1 MFESENS
8 ILLPAESVYKD
19 VRIWF
24 YSQISS
30 LLLGIWKRKLMWAPL
45 IGLLHLSNYFFLWSR
60 KLICYL
66 SFTKD
71 VFIYSCAF
79 TFYVYGCSY
88 VCTTCMQMEARKS
101 VSSPLDQQSQMAVA
115 MCMLRTEPRISETP
129 ETALLSAL
137 FSPSLMSA

>member
-1 MFESENS
+1 MGCGIFLKCFHA
-8 ILLPAESVYKD
+8 LLIKFKLFSV
-19 VRIWF
+19 
-24 YSQISS
+24 
-30 LLLGIWKRKLMWAPL
+30 
-45 IGLLHLSNYFFLWSR
+45 LS
-60 KLICYL
+60 
-66 SFTKD
+66 KD